1 MTELQLKIRR
11 LAHRVSTLKKKG
23 KEEELAK
30 TLTEIT
36 ELRAQRK
43 DECVAERAAAKAKK
57 SDDAAGTDAA
67 PAEAPANG

>member
-30 TLTEIT
+30 TLAEIT

-57 SDDAAGTDAA
+57 SEDAGTAA
-67 PAEAPANG
+67 ASAEAPANG